1 MEQDPYSELYHIMRT
16 AGQPDGPV
24 GPAHLR
30 QGKVLSVSPLKVDVA
45 GTVQEADRFYISH
58 RLLQGHAEQLDLQCS
73 GVSGSLQISASC
85 PYGAHSSM
93 SVSSGVLAATAAAA
107 QAEPVLKAGD
117 LVLLLTDDDQVFYLM
132 DKVVKAG

>member
-1 MEQDPYSELYHIMRT
+1 MEQDPYSELFHIMRT
-16 AGQPDGPV
+16 AGRSGGPV

-30 QGKVLSVSPLKVDVA
+30 LGEVLSALPLKVDVA

-58 RLLQGHAEQLDLQCS
+58 RLLQDHTETLALECS
-73 GVSGSLQISASC
+73 GVSGGLQISASC

-93 SVSSGVLAATAAAA
+93 SVGSGTLSARAAAT

-117 LVLLLTDDDQVFYLM
+117 LALLLTEDDQVFYLI